1 MKKLGEAVISIFSFG
16 SRPLSEREKIARE
29 WDKQRARAM
38 SPSELSDIDAI
49 FSRAL

>member
-1 MKKLGEAVISIFSFG
+1 MKPIGQFFANFFD
-16 SRPLSEREKIARE
+16 RATSERQKIQRE

-49 FSRAL
+49 FARHL